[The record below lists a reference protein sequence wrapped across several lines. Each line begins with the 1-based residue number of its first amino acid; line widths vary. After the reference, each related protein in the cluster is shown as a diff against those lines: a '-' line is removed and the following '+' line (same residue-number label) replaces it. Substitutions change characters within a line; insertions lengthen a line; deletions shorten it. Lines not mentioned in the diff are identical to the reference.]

1 MTNEKKDFIQKIQF
15 YHIIILA
22 CVLSPLLVLNS
33 NYVNIKREKNKLNK
47 EKSQLFDTIIY
58 NRKLEEEEDNENLD
72 GTDKV
77 CKKGSEELEKYYK
90 TGDLKTIGLNNDP
103 IKCED
108 NEEEYFKFLKKIIKM
123 YLGGGEGDEEDAES
137 NDESH
142 IRNLQAEILEQKD
155 DLIAY
160 GKHILPILIFLVIG
174 ILSLPGWLICCFCC
188 CCNCCCCCCCKK
200 PGCKIPCFIFTY
212 IFYGLSVGICFYGL
226 SKSNSIFVGLAD
238 TECSILRFFDQVLDG
253 EIKEELPRWAG
264 IDKVKDILD
273 DITTQIDEL
282 NHGTMNDL
290 DHSISLIQ
298 GNKTIFKNKMEIS
311 GNKFFDSGEPN
322 KYSTDYSKHYD
333 NLLLNGRT
341 ITGTYVLDIVKMFG
355 KKIEDG
361 DGFTPENSIL
371 DIWEREYKI
380 VEENADSYINDA
392 KTSFREMM
400 DESSGDIIDSLNEGK
415 TTLESIKDSFN
426 DIKMEISDMII
437 DNSEI
442 IDEYGKLGF
451 KLVFG
456 VLGLMNI
463 GLGFFVL
470 FICLCSGKVCTK
482 CCCCRCIFK
491 FFTHLL
497 WNILAILMFIT
508 FMIGFIFSIIG
519 QIGNDSMNLISFIV
533 SEDNLGKNGVGGENI
548 LVDQLGESKNYVDR
562 CINGDGK
569 IEKELDI
576 DMSQLDSFDQVR
588 DVEER
593 INEIKI
599 EFEERKT
606 FVAYNVYK
614 DQLEAR
620 YNLSSDELMLVE
632 EGTTMNADLDSLS
645 SLDDINNYL
654 IFKNELNYMNSLIEY
669 TEQSNERWDRNEV
682 NSNQVCS
689 NDDETHYTVETI
701 FYPRTCRPL
710 YRKWISDIDTTSADT
725 TDNLK
730 ILRNE
735 AQILSDT
742 LELLDK
748 AKNDNLEN
756 NGYLAIMNNL
766 KNYYEN
772 YLNQYIYTLDEF
784 GRIINKLTGK
794 LNQYINDDDGVFSF
808 IRCNFVGTNLKV
820 ILKYLKSV
828 LGKDIKTV
836 GICLSIVGCSL
847 ALSISSTIL
856 LIVVI
861 NIDIDKNKKLIEQ
874 ESRIPEFPT
883 NSEGRII
890 RYRN

>member
-533 SEDNLGKNGVGGENI
+533 SEDNLGKNGVGGENL
-548 LVDQLGESKNYVDR
+548 LVNQLGDSKNYMDR

-569 IEKELDI
+569 IDEELNI
-576 DMSQLDSFDQVR
+576 DMDQLDSFDQVK

-593 INEIKI
+593 IEQTKN
-599 EFEERKT
+599 EFEEKKT
-606 FVAYNVYK
+606 FVAYNKYK
-614 DQLEAR
+614 EELEKR
-620 YNLSSDELMLVE
+620 LNLNSENLMLVKDDATMTTEFDPNSITPE
-632 EGTTMNADLDSLS
+632 EK
-645 SLDDINNYL
+645 NNYL
-654 IFKNELNYMNSLIEY
+654 IFNTELEIMNTLIGAESSPNNEERWNI
-669 TEQSNERWDRNEV
+669 NERDS
-682 NSNQVCS
+682 SNICGSGSEADTLSESKV
-689 NDDETHYTVETI
+689 
-701 FYPRTCRPL
+701 FYPFKCKPL
-710 YRKWISDIDTTSADT
+710 DRDW
-725 TDNLK
+725 
-730 ILRNE
+730 
-735 AQILSDT
+735 ILSSS
-742 LELLDK
+742 
-748 AKNDNLEN
+748 N
-756 NGYLAIMNNL
+756 INL
-766 KNYYEN
+766 KNEADVLTQTLKFIENAYDTTPNDKCYLKIIDDLKEKYEQ
-772 YLNQYIYTLDEF
+772 YLDQYIITLDEF
-784 GRIINKLTGK
+784 GKIINGITGR
-794 LNQYINDDDGVFSF
+794 LNQYVNKDDGIFSF
-808 IRCNFVGTNLKV
+808 ARCNFIGTNLKV

-828 LGKDIKTV
+828 FGEDIKTV

-856 LIVVI
+856 LIVII
-861 NIDIDKNKKLIEQ
+861 NIDIDKNKKLKEQ
-874 ESRIPEFPT
+874 ESRIPEYPT

-890 RYRN
+890 RYRD

>member
-1 MTNEKKDFIQKIQF
+1 MTNEKKDFFQKIKY

-22 CVLSPLLVLNS
+22 CVLSPLLVLNT
-33 NYVNIKREKNKLNK
+33 NYANIKREKNKLNK
-47 EKSQLFDTIIY
+47 QKAQLFDEILY
-58 NRKLEEEEDNENLD
+58 NRKLEEGDTDNLD
-72 GTDKV
+72 GTEKV
-77 CKKGSEELEKYYK
+77 CKRGSEELQKYYK
-90 TGDLKTIGLNNDP
+90 TGDLETICLNKDP

-108 NEEEYFKFLKKIIKM
+108 NEEQYFIFLKKIIKS
-123 YLGGGEGDEEDAES
+123 YLGDGDGNEKDIEF

-142 IRNLQAEILEQKD
+142 IRNLQAEILEQKE

-212 IFYGLSVGICFYGL
+212 IFYGLSVAICLYGL
-226 SKSNSIFVGLAD
+226 SQSNNIFVGLAD

-253 EIKEELPRWAG
+253 EIKEERPRWAG
-264 IDKVKDILD
+264 IEVIKNILNDIS
-273 DITTQIDEL
+273 TQIRDL
-282 NHGTMNDL
+282 KSGTMEQLEDL
-290 DHSISLIQ
+290 ISLID
-298 GNKTIFKNKMEIS
+298 GNKTIFLTAMDSS
-311 GNKFFDSGEPN
+311 GDTFYEDGHYLD
-322 KYSTDYSKHYD
+322 KYSKQYTDFHLQGESTD
-333 NLLLNGRT
+333 RIINGR
-341 ITGTYVLDIVKMFG
+341 YVLDLIRMFG
-355 KKIEDG
+355 KKTTGGRFE
-361 DGFTPENSIL
+361 PEYSIL

-380 VEENADSYINDA
+380 VSENADNYIQQS
-392 KTSFREMM
+392 KESFESMI
-400 DESSGDIIDSLNEGK
+400 DENSGDILNSLDEGTK
-415 TTLESIKDSFN
+415 ILDEIKGSFG
-426 DIKMEISDMII
+426 DIKMEISNMII

-442 IDEYGKLGF
+442 IDEYGKIGF

-456 VLGLMNI
+456 ALGLMNI
-463 GLGFFVL
+463 ALGVFVL
-470 FICLCSGKVCTK
+470 FICFCSGKMCTN

-508 FMIGFIFSIIG
+508 FIVGFIFSIIG

-669 TEQSNERWDRNEV
+669 TEHSNERWDRNEV